1 MIRKASIKDM
11 NSIIDLW
18 EGMMNFHI
26 EKSDLYL
33 MKPNARNIYTDYLK
47 NVLRNPDYIKLVFE
61 SENVVLGYLIAT
73 ESSDPPVYEGKAGLI
88 LELSVNQEHRNKG
101 IGEKLL
107 AEIEKYFKNK
117 DILRTECMVS
127 CFNEV
132 SRGFWSKNGY
142 KPYNMMCV
150 KLLH

>member
-1 MIRKASIKDM
+1 
-11 NSIIDLW
+11 
-18 EGMMNFHI
+18 
-26 EKSDLYL
+26 
-33 MKPNARNIYTDYLK
+33 
-47 NVLRNPDYIKLVFE
+47 
-61 SENVVLGYLIAT
+61 
-73 ESSDPPVYEGKAGLI
+73 YEGKTGLI
-88 LELSVNQEHRNKG
+88 LELSVTQEHRNKG